1 MSAILE
7 VANATRPILE
17 VANATV
23 RFGGVTAVD
32 DVSFSV
38 EAGEFLGLIGP
49 NGAGKTTLLR
59 VVTGVVR
66 PQAGRVAIA
75 GQDATG
81 LTTAARVRL
90 GLGLSHQIVRPFR
103 SMTVVENVMVAAGF
117 ERMANPL
124 TALFARDREREKARA
139 LELLN
144 LVGIADAAEARPATL
159 PLGMLKRL
167 EVARALA
174 LDPKVLLLDEPLAG
188 LNHLEA
194 GRLADTV
201 AELNAEGMTI
211 VLIEHNLSEVIRVTS
226 RLVVIDNGRKIAEG
240 APRRVMDDPAVRA
253 AYLGQ
258 EADGAAA

>member
-7 VANATRPILE
+7 VAG
-17 VANATV
+17 VTV

-66 PQAGRVAIA
+66 PQAGRIAIA
-75 GQDATG
+75 GHDATA

-103 SMTVVENVMVAAGF
+103 TMTVVENVMVAAGF

-124 TALFARDREREKARA
+124 RAFFARDREGEKARA
-139 LELLN
+139 LELLKIQGCWGLGADSN
-144 LVGIADAAEARPATL
+144 DGEDLFEPPDKLWTGDLVVVLGAEGRGLRPGIANKLDHRVRIPMAGGVDSL
-159 PLGMLKRL
+159 NVS
-167 EVARALA
+167 VAGS
-174 LDPKVLLLDEPLAG
+174 LLLFE
-188 LNHLEA
+188 
-194 GRLADTV
+194 R
-201 AELNAEGMTI
+201 M
-211 VLIEHNLSEVIRVTS
+211 SRIR
-226 RLVVIDNGRKIAEG
+226 
-240 APRRVMDDPAVRA
+240 
-253 AYLGQ
+253 
-258 EADGAAA
+258 

>member
-7 VANATRPILE
+7 VAG
-17 VANATV
+17 VTV

-38 EAGEFLGLIGP
+38 ESGEFLGLIGP

-66 PQAGRVAIA
+66 PQAGRIAIA
-75 GQDATG
+75 GHDATA

-103 SMTVVENVMVAAGF
+103 TMTVVENVMVAAGF

-124 TALFARDREREKARA
+124 KALFARDRESERARA
-139 LELLN
+139 LELLS
-144 LVGIADAAEARPATL
+144 LVGIVEAAEARPATL
-159 PLGMLKRL
+159 PLGVLKRL

-174 LDPKVLLLDEPLAG
+174 LNPKVLLLDEPLAG

-201 AELNAEGMTI
+201 ADLNAEGMTI
-211 VLIEHNLSEVIRVTS
+211 VLIEHNLSEVIRVTR

-240 APRRVMDDPAVRA
+240 EPRRVMDDPAVRA